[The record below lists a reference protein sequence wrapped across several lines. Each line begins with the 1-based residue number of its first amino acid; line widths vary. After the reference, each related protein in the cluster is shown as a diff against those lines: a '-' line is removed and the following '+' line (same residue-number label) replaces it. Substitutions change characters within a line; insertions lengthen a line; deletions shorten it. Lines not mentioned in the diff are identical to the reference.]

1 MKIRDHNLAPF
12 DANGG
17 KKFSPKKYRRAL
29 REAEAK
35 QERQRELARVQ
46 AQNVIKR

>member
-1 MKIRDHNLAPF
+1 MKKPLDAPF

-29 REAEAK
+29 REAAEQRREEARK
-35 QERQRELARVQ
+35 RV

>member
-1 MKIRDHNLAPF
+1 MKKKPDLDPF

-29 REAEAK
+29 REAEA
-35 QERQRELARVQ
+35 EQRRRAREAAQ
-46 AQNVIKR
+46 AVLKR